1 MRYLRGIAS
10 VLCGFIKTVILKTT
24 SPRCVF
30 IGKRMRCYFGV
41 EIRVR
46 KNSKLSIGN
55 CVSVGKRT
63 LISSLNGG
71 KIEIGDN
78 AGINS
83 DCKIVSH
90 YSIKIGKNT
99 IFAPGVM
106 VYDHDHIFSSQAGV
120 EQRKFKTAPIEI
132 GENCWIGANAIILR
146 GTKIGN
152 NCVIG
157 AGSVVKGEIAD
168 GTLFVQKRENEYISI
183 REKE

>member
-1 MRYLRGIAS
+1 
-10 VLCGFIKTVILKTT
+10 
-24 SPRCVF
+24 
-30 IGKRMRCYFGV
+30 MRCYFGV

-63 LISSLNGG
+63 LISLTSG

-78 AGINS
+78 VGINS

-120 EQRKFKTAPIEI
+120 EQRNFKTSPIEI
-132 GENCWIGANAIILR
+132 GQNCWIGANSVILR

-152 NCVIG
+152 NCVIA
-157 AGSVVKGEIAD
+157 AGSVVKGTIDNGA
-168 GTLFVQKRENEYISI
+168 LFVQKRENEYISI
-183 REKE
+183 RKKG